1 MSIKTFVEKL
11 DDAPEGLREF
21 YTEVDGRFVLDVEGI
36 DEHPAVSNLRNA
48 YQKVKES
55 DKQAR
60 SDLKTFKEKA
70 GSLPDDFDADL
81 WKKVKSG
88 ELQDGSKVK
97 VAEQTIAERDEAIKR
112 AEQAESRL
120 NSLTIDRAI
129 GDALDAANITNPAF
143 RKGATALLRDS
154 VKLDGEKVFVDSDM
168 GPLDP
173 KEYVKKWA
181 ATDEGKPFVS
191 QPKGGGSRSGD
202 PNVTSSVKSW
212 GDAKTTKERVEFLK
226 SKQ

>member
-21 YTEVDGRFVLDVEGI
+21 YTESDGRFVLDVEGI

-60 SDLKTFKEKA
+60 SDLQAMKSRADSIPE
-70 GSLPDDFDADL
+70 DFDPEL
-81 WKKVKSG
+81 WKKATSG
-88 ELQDGSKVK
+88 ELEQGLVK
-97 VAEQTIAERDEAIKR
+97 VRKELESQLEGERKR
-112 AEQAESRL
+112 AQELEA
-120 NSLTIDRAI
+120 SLRGLTVDRALS
-129 GDALDAANITNPAF
+129 DALDSADIREPAYRRAAI
-143 RKGATALLRDS
+143 ALLKDT